1 MRETSHPIRVATNR
15 RSARCAERITAMYI
29 NFEKKTI
36 ELSKTEMTNASRYG
50 SQAYN
55 DLMAARR
62 DNPDFRIVEAKV
74 RKPAK
79 TPLDRLT
86 LPQIRAYVKAN
97 GDENQKKAFLTIST
111 PTINEDGILCPAESF
126 FNIKK
131 WFLAEFPQYK
141 AALEAHDAEIV
152 RIFDAVDAKIAEA
165 QKRIAEEVRAKAEAD
180 AKSFL
185 EIA

>member
-1 MRETSHPIRVATNR
+1 
-15 RSARCAERITAMYI
+15 MYI

-86 LPQIRAYVKAN
+86 LNQIRAYVKAN
-97 GDENQKKAFLTIST
+97 GDERQKKEFLTIST
-111 PTINEDGILCPAESF
+111 THIDENGILCPAESF
-126 FNIKK
+126 FYIKK

-141 AALEAHDAEIV
+141 AAAESHTAEI
-152 RIFDAVDAKIAEA
+152 ISIYSAVDRKIAAAA
-165 QKRIAEEVRAKAEAD
+165 QKSAEEARAKADAE
-180 AKSFL
+180 AKSFM
-185 EIA
+185 ESA